1 MKKRWNM
8 KEQASPEKVKSLSAA
23 IKVNDVIGNLLV
35 QRGIEDY
42 EQAKNFFRPA
52 LESLYDPFLMKDM
65 KKAVKRIMDAAQKKE
80 KILVY
85 GDYDVDGTTAV
96 SLVFTFLRW
105 LGLNCD

>member
-1 MKKRWNM
+1 MKKRWNI
-8 KEQASPEKVKSLSAA
+8 KEQASADKVKSLVEA

-35 QRGIEDY
+35 QRGVEDY
-42 EQAKNFFRPA
+42 KQAKEFFRPD
-52 LESLYDPFLMKDM
+52 LELLYDPFLMKDM
-65 KKAVKRIMDAAQKKE
+65 DKAVKRIIDATQKRE

-105 LGLNCD
+105 LGLK